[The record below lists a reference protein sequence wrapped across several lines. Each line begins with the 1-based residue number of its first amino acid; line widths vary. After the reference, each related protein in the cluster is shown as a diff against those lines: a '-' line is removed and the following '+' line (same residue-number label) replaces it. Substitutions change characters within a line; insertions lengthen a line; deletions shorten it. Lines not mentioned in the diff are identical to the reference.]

1 MPATV
6 RRVNLASRIQN
17 RSALY
22 LALPFALLLA
32 CSACGTAE
40 GPPPNPGADVIAHVG
55 DRSITRDEFAAF
67 LAATLGGPAEVGS
80 ADAEVRSRLLDQYLD
95 DELLVS
101 AAIGAG
107 LKVTDDEVK
116 AFQPPANGGAGGP
129 GGTSTSGG
137 TGGAGNN
144 DASIR
149 RILLTRKFK
158 QQVIL
163 GDVKVG
169 DEEIRAY
176 FDQHLDDYRQPA
188 TVVLRQIL
196 LDNAGDARSIRAEL
210 AKDPEKF
217 EEIASTRSLAPD
229 GGKPYPLE
237 EALLP
242 DTLRKVVVRLQ
253 PGELS
258 EVVQDP
264 QGFFILKLEDR
275 QPEKP
280 PNIEEARQRIT
291 LKLLQD
297 RGQKKYDDFVAGLRA
312 KVSISFERDKLGFP
326 YMKRERS

>member
-1 MPATV
+1 M
-6 RRVNLASRIQN
+6 LW
-17 RSALY
+17 L
-22 LALPFALLLA
+22 ALLLG
-32 CSACGTAE
+32 CEACGSSVA
-40 GPPPNPGADVIAHVG
+40 PPPDAGADVIAHVG
-55 DRSITRDEFAAF
+55 DRSIRRDEFSAF
-67 LAATLGGPAEVGS
+67 LAATLGGPAEVDA
-80 ADAEVRSRLLDQYLD
+80 ADAEVKSRLLDQYLD

-101 AAIGAG
+101 AAMAAG
-107 LKVTDDEVK
+107 LKVSDDEIR
-116 AFQPPANGGAGGP
+116 AFQPPAGPATAGAGSQGSAGVP
-129 GGTSTSGG
+129 GSA
-137 TGGAGNN
+137 GAN
-144 DASIR
+144 DVSIR

-163 GDVKVG
+163 GDVKVAE
-169 DEEIRAY
+169 EEIRAY
-176 FDQHLDDYRQPA
+176 FNQHLDEYRQPA

-196 LDNAGDARSIRAEL
+196 LDNAGDARNIRAEL
-210 AKDPEKF
+210 MKDAEKF

-280 PNIEEARQRIT
+280 PNIDEARQRIA

-297 RGQKKYDDFVAGLRA
+297 RGQKKYDEFVAGLRA
-312 KVSISFERDKLGFP
+312 KVSVSFERDKLGFP
-326 YMKRERS
+326 YMKREKS

>member
-1 MPATV
+1 V
-6 RRVNLASRIQN
+6 KLARAGKN
-17 RSALY
+17 RSVLW
-22 LALPFALLLA
+22 LALLLG
-32 CSACGTAE
+32 CEACGSSVA
-40 GPPPNPGADVIAHVG
+40 PPPDAGADVIAHVG
-55 DRSITRDEFAAF
+55 DRSIRRDEFSAF
-67 LAATLGGPAEVGS
+67 LAATLGGPAEVDA
-80 ADAEVRSRLLDQYLD
+80 ADAEVKSRLLDQYLD

-101 AAIGAG
+101 AAMAAG
-107 LKVTDDEVK
+107 LKVSDDEIK
-116 AFQPPANGGAGGP
+116 AFQPPAGPATAGAGSQGSAGVP
-129 GGTSTSGG
+129 GSA
-137 TGGAGNN
+137 GAN
-144 DASIR
+144 DVSIR

-163 GDVKVG
+163 GDVKVAE
-169 DEEIRAY
+169 EEIRAY
-176 FDQHLDDYRQPA
+176 FNQHLDEYRQPA

-196 LDNAGDARSIRAEL
+196 LDNAGDARNIRAEL
-210 AKDPEKF
+210 MKDAEKF

-280 PNIEEARQRIT
+280 PNIDEARQRIA

-297 RGQKKYDDFVAGLRA
+297 RGQKKYDEFVAGLRA
-312 KVSISFERDKLGFP
+312 KVSVSFERDKLGFP
-326 YMKRERS
+326 YMKREKS